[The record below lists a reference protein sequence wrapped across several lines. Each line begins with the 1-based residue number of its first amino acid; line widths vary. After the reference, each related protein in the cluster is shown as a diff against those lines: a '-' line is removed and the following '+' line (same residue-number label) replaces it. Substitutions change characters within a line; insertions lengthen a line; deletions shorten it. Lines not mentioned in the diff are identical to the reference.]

1 MFQTVIYLAPGDYH
15 RIHSPIEW
23 ECRKRRHFPG
33 TLLPVAPLVGK
44 VIPQLLAMNERVVL
58 SGEYEHGFFSMTA
71 VGAYNVGSIAIHFDQ
86 VICDFEFLY

>member
-1 MFQTVIYLAPGDYH
+1 LL
-15 RIHSPIEW
+15 
-23 ECRKRRHFPG
+23 G

-58 SGEYEHGFFSMTA
+58 SGEYEHGFFSLTA

-86 VICDFEFLY
+86 VRFQNHFSKIYDFIRN